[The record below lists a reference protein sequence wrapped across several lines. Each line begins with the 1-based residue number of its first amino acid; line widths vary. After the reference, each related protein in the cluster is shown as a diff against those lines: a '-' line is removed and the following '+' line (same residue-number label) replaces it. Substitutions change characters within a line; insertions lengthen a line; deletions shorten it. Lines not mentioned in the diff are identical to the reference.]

1 MSKPRPPVFERGV
14 SAKFP
19 GVARPYTHGH
29 VGRHGLTYEH
39 AADGGR
45 WRSTRA
51 GERTGIYDDHALS
64 YTRYSYPADGDVVLH
79 PDDATHAVYGGIDDE
94 LADARHTV
102 AFPPDVGDLVQK
114 LHATMKTALKFD
126 RASPEAWAASATAL
140 APPDVSL
147 VRTCA
152 DASMHREIHFAEVLD
167 DLAAFAANLPAAA
180 RHELHAGAAVLK
192 RYNANHYNTF
202 TMQCGTEGAFVALA
216 VEVQHRFDHR
226 AGEYEHS
233 DELVRGGYMVLAA
246 GAEFM
251 LYRVATE
258 PVTLRHDFDGG
269 YTFVIRGV
277 ATQTRWFRADADG
290 LETFNPRGAS
300 PVELTMTA
308 FAGGRT
314 AAQLVLHDE

>member
-114 LHATMKTALKFD
+114 LHATMKEMLLKLQEGYEHEPGAYWVPA
-126 RASPEAWAASATAL
+126 R
-140 APPDVSL
+140 
-147 VRTCA
+147 
-152 DASMHREIHFAEVLD
+152 
-167 DLAAFAANLPAAA
+167 LPAGSVN
-180 RHELHAGAAVLK
+180 RPRMTTPGT
-192 RYNANHYNTF
+192 AN
-202 TMQCGTEGAFVALA
+202 
-216 VEVQHRFDHR
+216 
-226 AGEYEHS
+226 
-233 DELVRGGYMVLAA
+233 
-246 GAEFM
+246 
-251 LYRVATE
+251 
-258 PVTLRHDFDGG
+258 
-269 YTFVIRGV
+269 
-277 ATQTRWFRADADG
+277 
-290 LETFNPRGAS
+290 RGAIR
-300 PVELTMTA
+300 PPPWATTA
-308 FAGGRT
+308 VA
-314 AAQLVLHDE
+314 VW